1 MDRVS
6 KKQLEALIN
15 KPRAFRNA
23 FVAENVPVR
32 RTMIFLGS
40 ETPTTYETPR
50 HYKRIIESRKAKSNE
65 PIF

>member
-1 MDRVS
+1 VDQVN
-6 KKQLEALIN
+6 KKQLEALID

-23 FVAENVPVR
+23 FIAEKIPVR

-50 HYKRIIESRKAKSNE
+50 HYKRIVESRKAKE
-65 PIF
+65 

>member
-6 KKQLEALIN
+6 KKELEAIID

-23 FVAENVPVR
+23 FIAENVPVR
-32 RTMIFLGS
+32 RAMIFLGS
-40 ETPTTYETPR
+40 ESPNAYEIPR
-50 HYKRIIESRKAKSNE
+50 HYKRIVESRKIKNNE